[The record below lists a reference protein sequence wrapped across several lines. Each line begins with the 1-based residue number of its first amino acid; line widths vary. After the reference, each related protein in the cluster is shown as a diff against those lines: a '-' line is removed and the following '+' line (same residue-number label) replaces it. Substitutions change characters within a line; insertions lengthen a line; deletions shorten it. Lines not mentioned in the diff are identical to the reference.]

1 MNIKIEHSWKTLLY
15 EEFQKEYF
23 KNLVSF
29 LKKEYSEKIIYPP
42 GKLIFKA
49 FENCPFNNL
58 KVVIIGQ
65 DPYHGYNQA
74 NGLCFS
80 VSDGI
85 KKPPSLLN
93 IFKELKSDLNLE
105 IPASGNLERWSTQG
119 VLMLNSILTV
129 EKSEPGSHKKKGW
142 EKFTDHIIELINH
155 NKSNIVFMLWGAY
168 AQKKGEKINKN
179 KHLILESAHPSPFSA
194 DRGFFNQNHFS
205 KCNDYLKRHNK
216 MKIMW

>member
-1 MNIKIEHSWKTLLY
+1 MNIKIEHSWKKLLY
-15 EEFQKEYF
+15 EELKKDYF
-23 KNLVSF
+23 KNLVNF
-29 LKKEYSEKIIYPP
+29 VKQEYSEKKIYPP

-105 IPASGNLERWSTQG
+105 IPTSGNLERWSTQG

-129 EKSEPGSHKKKGW
+129 EKGEPGSHKKKGW
-142 EKFTDHIIELINH
+142 EKFTDCIIEIINH

-179 KHLILESAHPSPFSA
+179 KHLVLESAHPSPFSA

-205 KCNDYLKRHNK
+205 KCNEYLKRHNK